1 MGAVL
6 CVGVGGFVGA
16 VLRYGMGLVPF
27 EGAFPW
33 ATFAVNLLGAVA
45 IGALT
50 EAAGRTEGLSSEALL
65 FLKTGLCGG
74 FTTFSTF
81 SLETVELLEGGQL
94 ALGATYAGASLVCC
108 LVGVLLGK
116 VLARTVLGVLG
127 LAE

>member
-1 MGAVL
+1 
-6 CVGVGGFVGA
+6 VGTAGPPAARGG
-16 VLRYGMGLVPF
+16 
-27 EGAFPW
+27 
-33 ATFAVNLLGAVA
+33 
-45 IGALT
+45 
-50 EAAGRTEGLSSEALL
+50 GLSPEALL

>member
-6 CVGVGGFVGA
+6 CVGIGGFLGA

-27 EGAFPW
+27 DGAFPW
-33 ATFAVNLLGAVA
+33 ATFAVNLIGAVA
-45 IGALT
+45 IGALA
-50 EAAGRTEGLSSEALL
+50 EIAGRTDALSPEALL
-65 FLKTGLCGG
+65 FLKTGVCGG

-81 SLETVELLEGGQL
+81 SLETVELFESGRL
-94 ALGATYAGASLVCC
+94 ALGAAYAGASLACC

-116 VLARTVLGVLG
+116 ALVRAALGAFG